1 MMQPVPAPAARIAIG
16 PPVPIAILG
25 LAGFIIS
32 ANNRTTELLLPVIAG
47 DFATTIGRAAL
58 VTAAYTLAYGV
69 LQLIYGPVGDRVGK
83 LRVMTAALLACALAT
98 AACAAAPT
106 LPVLI
111 GLRFLSGATAAAL
124 IPLSMG
130 YIADHVPY
138 AMRQATLA
146 RFLLALSL
154 GQVLG
159 TSLSGAIGQYF
170 GWRGVFVA
178 FGLAGILAWAA
189 LVWRT
194 GAARGSEA
202 REATG
207 SESRGQ
213 LSPAAYWQLLRQ
225 PATRVV
231 IGGVFVEGVF
241 LFSAIAYL
249 GAALRERTGLRYTTI
264 GLILSGIGVGG
275 ILYSFIAAPLIRRL
289 GERGMILV
297 GGGGCVACFL
307 ALAPAAGW
315 WPFIPLSFLLGLAMI
330 MLHATM
336 QTKATELAPHARGT
350 AIALFAFALFLGQG
364 IGAATLGALVDS
376 RGYGATFVLAGCATG
391 LLALALAWLFG
402 RQARTQPTA
411 TTESLAD

>member
-1 MMQPVPAPAARIAIG
+1 MSIPVSQEAPRLG

-32 ANNRTTELLLPVIAG
+32 ANNRTADLLLPVIAG
-47 DFATTIGRAAL
+47 EFLTTIGRAAL
-58 VTAAYTLAYGV
+58 VTSAYTLAYGV
-69 LQLIYGPVGDRVGK
+69 LQLIYGPVGDRIGK
-83 LRVMTAALLACALAT
+83 LRVMTVALLACALAT
-98 AACAAAPT
+98 AACAAAPS

-124 IPLSMG
+124 IPLCMG

-138 AMRQATLA
+138 GTRQATLA

-159 TSLSGAIGQYF
+159 SSLSGILGEYF
-170 GWRGVFVA
+170 GWRGVFLA
-178 FGLAGILAWAA
+178 FGLVAIVAWAA
-189 LVWRT
+189 LTLRT
-194 GAARGSEA
+194 REARKLEAQGAATGTKGS
-202 REATG
+202 
-207 SESRGQ
+207 
-213 LSPAAYWQLLRQ
+213 LSPVAYWHLMRL

-231 IGGVFVEGVF
+231 IGGVFIEGLF

-249 GAALRERTGLRYTTI
+249 GASLRESTGLPYTTI

-275 ILYSFIAAPLIRRL
+275 ILYSFIAGPLVGRL

-297 GGGGCVACFL
+297 GGGSCVACFL
-307 ALAPAAGW
+307 ALAASSSWWQYAALV
-315 WPFIPLSFLLGLAMI
+315 FVLGLALI

-364 IGAATLGALVDS
+364 IGAALLGAIVDTY
-376 RGYGATFVLAGCATG
+376 GFGATFTLAGIATG

-402 RQARTQPTA
+402 RQARSQAAVAAAGT
-411 TTESLAD
+411 LAD

>member
-1 MMQPVPAPAARIAIG
+1 MAPATAPARGAIG

-32 ANNRTTELLLPVIAG
+32 ANNRTADLLLPVIAG
-47 DFATTIGRAAL
+47 EFLTTVGRAAL
-58 VTAAYTLAYGV
+58 VTSAYTLAYGV

-83 LRVMTAALLACALAT
+83 LRVMTVALLACALAT
-98 AACAAAPT
+98 GACALAPA

-124 IPLSMG
+124 IPLCMG

-138 AMRQATLA
+138 ETRQATLA

-159 TSLSGAIGQYF
+159 SSLSGILGQYF
-170 GWRGVFVA
+170 GWRGVFLA
-178 FGLAGILAWAA
+178 FGGVALVAWAA
-189 LVWRT
+189 LTWRT
-194 GAARGSEA
+194 RAARALEASGAAGERKGS
-202 REATG
+202 
-207 SESRGQ
+207 
-213 LSPAAYWQLLRQ
+213 LSPLAYWHLLQR

-231 IGGVFVEGVF
+231 IGGVFIEGVF
-241 LFSAIAYL
+241 LFSTIAYL
-249 GAALRERTGLRYTTI
+249 GAALRERTGLPYTTI
-264 GLILSGIGVGG
+264 GLILSGIGIGG
-275 ILYSFIAAPLIRRL
+275 IVYSFIAGALVGRL

-297 GGGGCVACFL
+297 GGGSCLACFL
-307 ALAPAAGW
+307 ALAAARDW
-315 WPFIPLSFLLGLAMI
+315 WLFVPLTLALGLALI

-364 IGAATLGALVDS
+364 IGAALLGTVVDTW
-376 RGYGATFVLAGCATG
+376 GYGATFTIGGVAIG
-391 LLALALAWLFG
+391 LLAPGLAWLFG
-402 RQARTQPTA
+402 KQARLQELAEAQQPA
-411 TTESLAD
+411 AD

>member
-1 MMQPVPAPAARIAIG
+1 MSSPAPQETHSLG

-32 ANNRTTELLLPVIAG
+32 ANNRTADLLLPVIAG
-47 DFATTIGRAAL
+47 EFLTTVGRAAL
-58 VTAAYTLAYGV
+58 VTSAYTLAYGI
-69 LQLIYGPVGDRVGK
+69 LQLIYGPVGDRIGK
-83 LRVMTAALLACALAT
+83 LRVMTVALLACALAT
-98 AACAAAPT
+98 AACAIAPS
-106 LPVLI
+106 LPALV

-124 IPLSMG
+124 IPLCMG
-130 YIADHVPY
+130 YIADHAPY
-138 AMRQATLA
+138 QTRQATLA

-159 TSLSGAIGQYF
+159 SSLSGILGQYF
-170 GWRGVFVA
+170 GWRGVFLA
-178 FGLAGILAWAA
+178 FGLVAVIAWAA
-189 LVWRT
+189 LAWRT
-194 GAARGSEA
+194 RTARALEARGAATSTKG
-202 REATG
+202 T
-207 SESRGQ
+207 

-231 IGGVFVEGVF
+231 IGGVFVEGLF

-249 GAALRERTGLRYTTI
+249 GAALYERTGLPYTTI

-275 ILYSFIAAPLIRRL
+275 ILYSFIAGPLVERL

-297 GGGGCVACFL
+297 GGGVCVACFL
-307 ALAPAAGW
+307 LLAPSAGW
-315 WPFIPLSFLLGLAMI
+315 WPFIPLVFLLGLALI

-364 IGAATLGALVDS
+364 IGAATLGAVVDTW
-376 RGYGATFVLAGCATG
+376 GFGATFTIAGIATG
-391 LLALALAWLFG
+391 LLAIGLAWLFG
-402 RQARTQPTA
+402 RQARAQATA
-411 TTESLAD
+411 AAAGTPAD

>member
-1 MMQPVPAPAARIAIG
+1 MQPATATATSATTG

-32 ANNRTTELLLPVIAG
+32 ANNRTADLLLPVIAG
-47 DFATTIGRAAL
+47 DFATTVGRAAL

-69 LQLIYGPVGDRVGK
+69 LQLIYGPVGDRAGK
-83 LRVMTAALLACALAT
+83 LRVMTAALLGCALAT

-106 LPVLI
+106 LPMLV

-124 IPLSMG
+124 VPLSMG

-138 AMRQATLA
+138 EVRQATLA

-159 TSLSGAIGQYF
+159 STVSGTIGQYF
-170 GWRGVFVA
+170 GWRGVFLA
-178 FGLAGILAWAA
+178 FGLAGIAAWVL
-189 LVWRT
+189 LVRYT
-194 GAARGSEA
+194 GTARELEARGAANAEGKGS
-202 REATG
+202 
-207 SESRGQ
+207 
-213 LSPAAYWQLLRQ
+213 LSPAAYWQLLRL

-231 IGGVFVEGVF
+231 IGGVFLEGVF

-249 GAALRERTGLRYTTI
+249 GASLRERSGLSYTAI
-264 GLILSGIGVGG
+264 GLILSGSGIGG
-275 ILYSFIAAPLIRRL
+275 ILYSFIVGPLVRRL

-307 ALAPAAGW
+307 ALALADHW
-315 WPFIPLSFLLGLAMI
+315 WPYIPLCFLLGLTMI
-330 MLHATM
+330 MMHATM

-364 IGAATLGALVDS
+364 IGAAMLGTLVDN
-376 RGYGATFVLAGCATG
+376 RGYGATFILAGSATG
-391 LLALALAWLFG
+391 LLALTLAWLFG
-402 RQARTQPTA
+402 RQARAQA
-411 TTESLAD
+411 AVAAGGLAD

>member
-1 MMQPVPAPAARIAIG
+1 VSASVPGTRSAIG

-32 ANNRTTELLLPVIAG
+32 ANNRTADLLLPVIAG
-47 DFATTIGRAAL
+47 DFATTVGRAAL

-69 LQLIYGPVGDRVGK
+69 LQLIYGPLGDRAGK
-83 LRVMTAALLACALAT
+83 LRLMTTALLACALAT

-111 GLRFLSGATAAAL
+111 VLRFLSGATAAAL
-124 IPLSMG
+124 VPLSMG

-138 AMRQATLA
+138 EIRQGTLA

-159 TSLSGAIGQYF
+159 STVSGVIGQSF
-170 GWRGVFVA
+170 GWRGVFLA
-178 FGLAGILAWAA
+178 FGLAGIAAWVA
-189 LVWRT
+189 LVRYT
-194 GAARGSEA
+194 GAARAQELQGAANTEGKGS
-202 REATG
+202 
-207 SESRGQ
+207 
-213 LSPAAYWQLLRQ
+213 LSPAAYWQLLRL

-231 IGGVFVEGVF
+231 IGGVFIEGIF

-249 GAALRERTGLRYTTI
+249 GAALRERAGLSYTTI

-275 ILYSFIAAPLIRRL
+275 ILYSSIAGPLVRRL

-307 ALAPAAGW
+307 TLALSRGW
-315 WPFIPLSFLLGLAMI
+315 WPFIPLSFLLGLSMI

-376 RGYGATFVLAGCATG
+376 RGYGATFILAGSATG

-402 RQARTQPTA
+402 RQARSQSAVTA
-411 TTESLAD
+411 GSLAD